1 MALKS
6 KSPNLVLS
14 PKKNVKNVT
23 VLYDG
28 GTGHGRYSVAKLK
41 WNKKDVIGVRWNVSE
56 NEANHP
62 DKLSGLKVCLGEPN
76 SRGYS
81 TWFVIPD
88 DLLSVLMDGGKD
100 GKEKALEEGLRKYLE
115 EEKK

>member
-6 KSPNLVLS
+6 NPPSKVIS

-28 GTGHGRYSVAKLK
+28 GTGHGCYSVAKLK

-56 NEANHP
+56 NEVNNAE
-62 DKLSGLKVCLGEPN
+62 KISGKKVCLGEPN

-88 DLLSVLMDGGKD
+88 ALLIVLIKGGEN
-100 GKEKALEEGLRKYLE
+100 GKEKALQDELRRYLE
-115 EEKK
+115 EEK